1 MRDDAIDGGWWWS
14 GLSVLVL
21 MRLRKIL
28 DQEWSVRQSCDR
40 TRIQGQ
46 TLLLLHHGSDLLCDE
61 IDMPGRSIYILWDMR
76 AQTSSLYIFWVL
88 ALISVY

>member
-1 MRDDAIDGGWWWS
+1 MGDDAIDGGWWWS

-21 MRLRKIL
+21 MRLRKISEEPAPS

-76 AQTSSLYIFWVL
+76 AQTSSL
-88 ALISVY
+88 